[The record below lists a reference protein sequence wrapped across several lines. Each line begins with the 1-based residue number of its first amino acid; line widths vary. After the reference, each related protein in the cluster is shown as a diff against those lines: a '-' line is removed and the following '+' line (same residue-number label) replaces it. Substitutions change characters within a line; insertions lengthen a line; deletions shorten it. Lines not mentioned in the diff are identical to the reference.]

1 MLSLMQRTTIVTR
14 RERNCLNLTARH
26 MIQPMKTSV
35 LFLFLFLLPSAALA
49 VRVAALPFDASTNAV
64 SEATT
69 NVPFAVDFGT
79 MSRIEFALTL
89 DASLTNAVEVSVG
102 TDADG
107 DGALASDEAAWTFG
121 FDCGRWFCRDAA
133 RDRQAEADAPCVGRQ
148 SRTFVLRRREMDE
161 AWNLVRVTRRGVADV
176 GEAVVVE
183 GLRPGGLVEIR

>member
-1 MLSLMQRTTIVTR
+1 
-14 RERNCLNLTARH
+14 
-26 MIQPMKTSV
+26 MKTSV
-35 LFLFLFLLPSAALA
+35 LLLLHLLLPSAALA
-49 VRVAALPFDASTNAV
+49 VRVAELPFDASEGAI

-69 NVPFAVDFGT
+69 NIPFAVDFRT
-79 MSRIEFALTL
+79 MSRIEFTLTL
-89 DASLTNAVEVSVG
+89 DVSPTNAVEVSVG

-107 DGALASDEAAWTFG
+107 DGALALDEAAWTFG

-133 RDRQAEADAPCVGRQ
+133 RDRQAEVDAPRVGRQ

-176 GEAVVVE
+176 GEAVAVE

>member
-1 MLSLMQRTTIVTR
+1 MKISSLLV
-14 RERNCLNLTARH
+14 
-26 MIQPMKTSV
+26 
-35 LFLFLFLLPSAALA
+35 FLLLPPAALTM
-49 VRVAALPFDASTNAV
+49 RVAELPFDASEGAI
-64 SEATT
+64 SETTT
-69 NVPFAVDFGT
+69 NIPFTVDFRT
-79 MSRIEFALTL
+79 MSRIEFTLAL
-89 DASLTNAVEVSVG
+89 DASPTNAVEVSVG

-133 RDRQAEADAPCVGRQ
+133 RDRQAEADAPRVGRQ
-148 SRTFVLRRREMDE
+148 SRTFVLRRRELDE

>member
-1 MLSLMQRTTIVTR
+1 
-14 RERNCLNLTARH
+14 
-26 MIQPMKTSV
+26 MKT
-35 LFLFLFLLPSAALA
+35 LALTLLLLPSVALA
-49 VRVAALPFDASTNAV
+49 VRVATLPFDASEDAI

-69 NVPFAVDFGT
+69 NIPFAVDFRT
-79 MSRIEFALTL
+79 MSRIEFTLAL
-89 DASLTNAVEVSVG
+89 DASPTNAVEVSVG

-107 DGALASDEAAWTFG
+107 DGALALDEAAWTFG

-133 RDRQAEADAPCVGRQ
+133 RDRQAEEDAPRVGRQ

-176 GEAVVVE
+176 GEAVVVV